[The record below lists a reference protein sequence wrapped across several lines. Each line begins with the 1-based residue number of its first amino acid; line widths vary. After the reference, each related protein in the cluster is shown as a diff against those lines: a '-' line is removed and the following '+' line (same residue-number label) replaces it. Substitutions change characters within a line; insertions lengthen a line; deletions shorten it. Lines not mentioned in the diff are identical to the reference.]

1 MKYSKFFDALFAPV
15 LAVMGL
21 VDFIA
26 WSAGQKATFAV
37 VAAIVTATVLAIAM
51 LIDAWRNAWIARC
64 VKRYSAF
71 RRY

>member
-37 VAAIVTATVLAIAM
+37 AAAIVAVTVLTTAM
-51 LIDAWRNAWIARC
+51 LIDAVRDAWISRC